1 MCFVGACLP
10 IRSVKRSVAT
20 HADKCHDKQRR
31 ESKTVK
37 HFVEHIHDDPFA
49 SLDYVPVYK
58 SIIYVTMRIAKAPIK
73 LSRRKTPKT
82 QQVEGFPHPRKNS
95 YFIAGTGRGVTF
107 APTIILLV

>member
-1 MCFVGACLP
+1 MCFVGTCLP

-49 SLDYVPVYK
+49 SLDYVPVNK
-58 SIIYVTMRIAKAPIK
+58 SIIYVTTQIAKAPIK

-107 APTIILLV
+107 APTMILLV